1 MMMGSWESSIVPPP
15 HQPSELKVPAALY
28 PSCRFMVKS
37 CSLNLVTERCN

>member
-1 MMMGSWESSIVPPP
+1 MMMGYRASSIVFP
-15 HQPSELKVPAALY
+15 ELKVPVAFY